1 MIADCGLKARA
12 IRNPQ
17 LSACG
22 SAIYERGNPES
33 MQSAIHSPKSAIPW
47 PIVSAVLYVAFA
59 VYLYRPHFG
68 GFTRWEWLLPVSAW
82 AAAFGGYIL
91 SRRWVPGFTGS
102 LLAGLLYGFGP
113 FLLGLAKFHPASSL
127 LAAGVPWLFIPAA
140 ILERKH
146 GKWVGLPLW
155 LLPFVVIALFF
166 YFSAGL
172 RLFAAPL
179 QASVRPRDLV
189 GFIAPL
195 ALVGRS
201 AALLGVY
208 HVPVAALILGLAMIW
223 KARRYGLLFIA
234 FAGLVLAF
242 SRTFLDAGKVAWLG
256 VSPIL
261 WLSIPMLWCS
271 VLCGIGLHG
280 LIEAGPADRRWV
292 LTAAIL
298 LGILAIVALLL
309 AAKCFQTFLGL
320 GNDGGRLFLQDA
332 LLCLIG
338 VAATGIVFLL
348 ACQSLRLHWLR
359 WAILCTA
366 LGIDIFVSATYI
378 ADKVL

>member
-1 MIADCGLKARA
+1 LLIA
-12 IRNPQ
+12 
-17 LSACG
+17 
-22 SAIYERGNPES
+22 
-33 MQSAIHSPKSAIPW
+33 
-47 PIVSAVLYVAFA
+47 AV
-59 VYLYRPHFG
+59 
-68 GFTRWEWLLPVSAW
+68 
-82 AAAFGGYIL
+82 
-91 SRRWVPGFTGS
+91 
-102 LLAGLLYGFGP
+102 
-113 FLLGLAKFHPASSL
+113 
-127 LAAGVPWLFIPAA
+127 
-140 ILERKH
+140 
-146 GKWVGLPLW
+146 
-155 LLPFVVIALFF
+155 
-166 YFSAGL
+166 
-172 RLFAAPL
+172 
-179 QASVRPRDLV
+179 
-189 GFIAPL
+189 
-195 ALVGRS
+195 
-201 AALLGVY
+201 
-208 HVPVAALILGLAMIW
+208 
-223 KARRYGLLFIA
+223 
-234 FAGLVLAF
+234 GLVLAF
-242 SRTFLDAGKVAWLG
+242 SRSFLDAGKVAWLG

-298 LGILAIVALLL
+298 LAILAIVALLL

-359 WAILCTA
+359 WAVLCTA